1 MPVIMN
7 TAISARVVVELG
19 QYCSGL
25 VAHPAVIARSYIV
38 LMTSK
43 KPFDGGTSVKVSA
56 VSRWVIETGW
66 LLTLSVPV
74 RSAPVVLAG
83 SENVTVPFPL
93 PLAPE
98 VMPMNA
104 ALADATQEQAGPV
117 VTLSGGA
124 DWLVESRNTA
134 VGLTLSVQVAEAT
147 VRVTGTV
154 IAMEP
159 D

>member
-1 MPVIMN
+1 MK
-7 TAISARVVVELG
+7 
-19 QYCSGL
+19 
-25 VAHPAVIARSYIV
+25 
-38 LMTSK
+38 SK
-43 KPFDGGTSVKVSA
+43 KPFDGGTSLKMLA

-83 SENVTVPFPL
+83 TENVTVPFPL
-93 PLAPE
+93 PLVAE
-98 VMPMNA
+98 VKLMNA
-104 ALADATQEQAGPV
+104 ALADATQEHPGPV
-117 VTLSGGA
+117 VTVSGGP

-134 VGLTLSVQVAEAT
+134 VGLTLSVQVVVPTE
-147 VRVTGTV
+147 RVTGTV